1 MSTARAAGSRLTRAL
16 FGLSDFVASLVLVFA
31 VLGMVLAPMVLTQP
45 RVNGTEP
52 LTHVEGLLV
61 AADCALL
68 ALGAWFTGRRRITGL
83 LVLMVAAAVALLL
96 PAAGVL
102 LLALVL
108 MAIFALPLFCAWR
121 ELRGQRGAAPESTAP
136 RRAPD

>member
-1 MSTARAAGSRLTRAL
+1 MTTARATGSRLTRAL

-45 RVNGTEP
+45 RVNGTIP
-52 LTHVEGLLV
+52 LTQAQGLLV

-68 ALGAWFTGRRRITGL
+68 ALGAWFTNRRRITGL
-83 LVLMVAAAVALLL
+83 LVLAAAAALALFL

-102 LLALVL
+102 VLALAL
-108 MAIFALPLFCAWR
+108 MAIFALPLACAWR
-121 ELRGQRGAAPESTAP
+121 ELRARPEDFGNT
-136 RRAPD
+136 PD

>member
-1 MSTARAAGSRLTRAL
+1 MTAAGATGSRLTRAL

-45 RVNGTEP
+45 RVNGTIP
-52 LTHVEGLLV
+52 LTQAQGLLV

-68 ALGAWFTGRRRITGL
+68 ALGAWFANRRRITGL
-83 LVLMVAAAVALLL
+83 LVLAAAAAMALLL

-102 LLALVL
+102 VLALAL
-108 MAIFALPLFCAWR
+108 MAIFALPLACAWR
-121 ELRGQRGAAPESTAP
+121 ELRARPEDSGNT
-136 RRAPD
+136 PD